1 MSKIKVTVE
10 IKHDSNIYELGL
22 DACTICNYKVPIFKS
37 GETKYR
43 CSIFNKLLEEVT
55 PFPEL
60 EFHKEY
66 LRLKECIDSEVE
78 E

>member
-1 MSKIKVTVE
+1 MSKINVTLEVE
-10 IKHDSNIYELGL
+10 HDNDRFGY
-22 DACTICNYKVPIFKS
+22 DACTMCNYKVAIFKS

-43 CSIFNKLLEEVT
+43 CSIFNKLLKEVV

-66 LRLKECIDSEVE
+66 LRLQECIDSEVKE
-78 E
+78 